1 MTSGESISKIRVR
14 FAETDKFGSAY
25 HGAYFAWFEVGRT
38 DWLRERGMTYV
49 DLMAMD
55 VHLPVISTEAK
66 FLRPVGYD
74 DCIEVH
80 TTLANVTGVRLSFEY
95 ALRRENETETLTRA
109 RTEHASVDGAGRPRR
124 FPENIL
130 RLLK

>member
-1 MTSGESISKIRVR
+1 MSARESISKIRVR

-49 DLMAMD
+49 DLMAKD

-66 FLRPVGYD
+66 FLLPVGYD
-74 DCIEVH
+74 DCIEIR
-80 TTLANVTGVRLSFEY
+80 TTLANVTGVRLLFEY
-95 ALRRENETETLTRA
+95 ELRRENEPQILTRA
-109 RTEHASVDGAGRPRR
+109 RTEHASVDTTGRPRR

>member
-1 MTSGESISKIRVR
+1 VSTLSISRIRVR
-14 FAETDKFGSAY
+14 FAETDKFGAAY

-49 DLMAMD
+49 DLMAKD

-74 DCIEVH
+74 DDIEIR
-80 TTLANVTGVRLSFEY
+80 TTLGHVTGVRISFNYE
-95 ALRRENETETLTRA
+95 LRRESDGPVLTRA
-109 RTEHASVDGAGRPRR
+109 RTEHASVDASGRPKR

>member
-1 MTSGESISKIRVR
+1 MSAGESISRVRVR

-49 DLMAMD
+49 DLMATGI
-55 VHLPVISTEAK
+55 HLPVISTEAK

-74 DCIEVH
+74 DRIEIL
-80 TTLANVTGVRLSFEY
+80 TTLATVTGVRISFHYE
-95 ALRRENETETLTRA
+95 LRRENEALILTRA
-109 RTEHASVDGAGRPRR
+109 RTEHASVDGTGRPRR

>member
-1 MTSGESISKIRVR
+1 
-14 FAETDKFGSAY
+14 
-25 HGAYFAWFEVGRT
+25 
-38 DWLRERGMTYV
+38 
-49 DLMAMD
+49 MAKD
-55 VHLPVISTEAK
+55 VHLPVISTEAR

-74 DCIEVH
+74 DCIEIR
-80 TTLANVTGVRLSFEY
+80 TTLANVTGVRLSFDYE
-95 ALRRENETETLTRA
+95 LRRQHETETLTRA

>member
-1 MTSGESISKIRVR
+1 MSAGESISRVRVR

-49 DLMAMD
+49 DLMATGI
-55 VHLPVISTEAK
+55 HLPVISTEAK

-74 DCIEVH
+74 DRIEIL
-80 TTLANVTGVRLSFEY
+80 TTLAAMTGVRISFHYE
-95 ALRRENETETLTRA
+95 LRRENEAGILTRA
-109 RTEHASVDGAGRPRR
+109 RTEHASVDGTGRPRR

-130 RLLK
+130 RLLQ

>member
-1 MTSGESISKIRVR
+1 MTAGESISKIRVR

-38 DWLRERGMTYV
+38 DWLRQRGMTYV

-74 DCIEVH
+74 DCIEIH
-80 TTLANVTGVRLSFEY
+80 TTLAGVTGVRLAFEY
-95 ALRRENETETLTRA
+95 ALLRENDTETLTRA
-109 RTEHASVDGAGRPRR
+109 RTEHASVDGTGRPRR

>member
-1 MTSGESISKIRVR
+1 LKGRPSISKIRVR

-49 DLMAMD
+49 ELMAKD

-66 FLRPVGYD
+66 FLRPVAYD
-74 DCIEVH
+74 DCIEIR
-80 TTLANVTGVRLSFEY
+80 TTLAHVTGVRLAFDYE
-95 ALRRENETETLTRA
+95 LRLEHHAETLTRA
-109 RTEHASVDGAGRPRR
+109 CTEHASVDGAGRPRR

>member
-1 MTSGESISKIRVR
+1 MTRVQSISKIRVR
-14 FAETDKFGSAY
+14 FAETDKFGAAY

-49 DLMAMD
+49 DLMAKD
-55 VHLPVISTEAK
+55 IHLPVVSTEAK

-74 DCIEVH
+74 DHIEIR
-80 TTLANVTGVRLSFEY
+80 TTLGEVTGVRISFDYE
-95 ALRRENETETLTRA
+95 LRRESEAQLLTRA
-109 RTEHASVDGAGRPRR
+109 RTEHASVDGTGRPRR

>member
-1 MTSGESISKIRVR
+1 MNARPSISKIRVR

-49 DLMAMD
+49 DLMAKG

-74 DCIEVH
+74 DCIEIR
-80 TTLANVTGVRLSFEY
+80 TTLANVTGVRLSFAYE
-95 ALRRENETETLTRA
+95 LRRENEAEVLTLA
-109 RTEHASVDGAGRPRR
+109 RTEHASVDGTGRPRR

>member
-1 MTSGESISKIRVR
+1 MSARKSISKIRVR

-49 DLMAMD
+49 DLMAKD

-74 DCIEVH
+74 ECIEVH
-80 TTLANVTGVRLSFEY
+80 TTLASVTGVRLSFDYE
-95 ALRRENETETLTRA
+95 LRRENEAGTLTLSLI
-109 RTEHASVDGAGRPRR
+109 H
-124 FPENIL
+124 I
-130 RLLK
+130 

>member
-1 MTSGESISKIRVR
+1 MSEPFCISRVRVR
-14 FAETDKFGSAY
+14 FAETDKFGAAY

-49 DLMAMD
+49 DLMAKG
-55 VHLPVISTEAK
+55 VHLPVVSTEAK

-74 DCIEVH
+74 DRIEIR
-80 TTLANVTGVRLSFEY
+80 TTLGQVTGVRIAFDYE
-95 ALRRENETETLTRA
+95 LRRENETEVLTRA
-109 RTEHASVDGAGRPRR
+109 RTEHASVDDSGRPRR

-130 RLLK
+130 RLLQ

>member
-1 MTSGESISKIRVR
+1 MSARESISRIRVR

-49 DLMAMD
+49 DLMARD
-55 VHLPVISTEAK
+55 VHLPVISTEAR
-66 FLRPVGYD
+66 FVRPVGYD
-74 DCIEVH
+74 DCIEIR
-80 TTLANVTGVRLSFEY
+80 TTLAKVTGVRLSFDYE
-95 ALRRENETETLTRA
+95 LRRENETEVLTRA
-109 RTEHASVDGAGRPRR
+109 RTEHASVDGMGRLRR

-130 RLLK
+130 RLLQ

>member
-1 MTSGESISKIRVR
+1 MTAGESISKIRVR

-38 DWLRERGMTYV
+38 DWLRQRGMTYV

-74 DCIEVH
+74 DCIEIH
-80 TTLANVTGVRLSFEY
+80 TKLAGVTGVRLAFEY
-95 ALRRENETETLTRA
+95 ALLRENDTETLTRA
-109 RTEHASVDGAGRPRR
+109 RTEHASVDGTGRPRR

>member
-1 MTSGESISKIRVR
+1 MSAGESISRVRVR

-49 DLMAMD
+49 DLMATGI
-55 VHLPVISTEAK
+55 HLPVISTEAK

-74 DCIEVH
+74 DRIEIL
-80 TTLANVTGVRLSFEY
+80 TTLATVTGVRISFHYE
-95 ALRRENETETLTRA
+95 LRRENEALILTRA
-109 RTEHASVDGAGRPRR
+109 RTEHASVDGTGRPRR

-130 RLLK
+130 RLLQ

>member
-1 MTSGESISKIRVR
+1 MTPRHSISKIRVR
-14 FAETDKFGSAY
+14 FAETDKFGAAY

-38 DWLRERGMTYV
+38 DWLRDRGMTYV
-49 DLMAMD
+49 DLMAKD

-74 DCIEVH
+74 DCIEIH
-80 TTLANVTGVRLSFEY
+80 TTLAHVTGVRLSFSYE
-95 ALRRENETETLTRA
+95 LRRENETEVLTRA
-109 RTEHASVDGAGRPRR
+109 RTEHASVDGTGRPRR

>member
-1 MTSGESISKIRVR
+1 MTPRESISKIRVR

-49 DLMAMD
+49 DLMASE

-74 DCIEVH
+74 DCIEIR
-80 TTLANVTGVRLSFEY
+80 TTLASLTGVRLSFEY
-95 ALRRENETETLTRA
+95 ELRRENEAETLTRA

-130 RLLK
+130 RLLQ

>member
-1 MTSGESISKIRVR
+1 MSARESISKIRVR

-49 DLMAMD
+49 DLMAKD
-55 VHLPVISTEAK
+55 VHLPVISTEAR

-74 DCIEVH
+74 DCIEIR
-80 TTLANVTGVRLSFEY
+80 TRLGNLTGVRISFDYE
-95 ALRRENETETLTRA
+95 LRRENETETLTRA
-109 RTEHASVDGAGRPRR
+109 RTEHASVDGTGRPRR
-124 FPENIL
+124 FPESIL

>member
-1 MTSGESISKIRVR
+1 MSANSSISKIRVR
-14 FAETDKFGSAY
+14 FAETDKFGAAY

-49 DLMAMD
+49 DLMKKD

-66 FLRPVGYD
+66 FLRPAGYD
-74 DCIEVH
+74 DRIEIR
-80 TTLANVTGVRLSFEY
+80 TTLGRVTGVRIAFDYE
-95 ALRRENETETLTRA
+95 LRRENETEVLTRA
-109 RTEHASVDGAGRPRR
+109 RTEHASVDGSGRPRR